1 MEATRSPLF
10 PDASLALSPARDENP
25 EEQVFLP
32 NLPDAPQASSSSVQ
46 VFIVP
51 AEKHLFLQGFKPAEF
66 ENRPPS
72 LLRGCLVLRILKPAK
87 VKSLSLHFKGIQR
100 TEWPEGI
107 PPKRT
112 NYAEVNDLINHTWPF
127 YHADTHTPTF
137 GADFVR
143 PLPANTHKAS
153 DDITHFSLSD
163 PHTGGTDSFLS
174 PVDTAKGFAAS
185 LINRATSPRGTSP
198 SPAPGITPV
207 SSMQDL
213 TTMRSAG
220 SATDSPI
227 ANGPPK
233 PGYFTPGDYIYN
245 FEHPLPASS
254 PETVDTNFGRVFYN
268 LEANVIRMGA
278 FKTNLTARLPVS
290 VVRIPSDSSVEEN
303 EPIFIERDWEDQ
315 LRYEIL
321 VGSKAV
327 VLDTYVPISFKF
339 IPLYGK
345 VALHRIRVSIT
356 ENCNYYCH
364 NKTVHRA
371 EPTRKFLLLEHK
383 AKPNKSLLSKQ
394 GCLTDDGPDVGTEE
408 DEVLPRE
415 LEFQM
420 FVPSTINKKYNFAM
434 HPDTSFENIQCDH
447 WIKISLRIS
456 RKDPSN
462 PEKRKH
468 FEISIDSP
476 IHLCSPLA
484 AHCNT
489 LLPAYNRTERLEPL
503 PQYAPSSPPMS
514 PEVTV
519 VDQSQGVGHSIF
531 SALSGYGNS
540 QSSPASSEGSSRLI
554 SQARSATPLS
564 FRHLSNSDEPIE
576 KDHRI
581 HLEANLYSPSEANV
595 LESLGSPQAQPFS
608 RPQSPAH
615 SPAPFRPD
623 AQRRP
628 TVNPPSFE
636 AINHDF
642 DETLPPAYERDD
654 PATSPV
660 RNEGTSAVNAD
671 KRKRSSGAKETIP
684 AIELSRPST
693 DASVNPSGIKNQL
706 SKQFEPVPRTSTGE
720 TNNSATTLTENNKE
734 STSMQRDPSDLRVS
748 ESSSIP
754 RPKSPRIPESENDM
768 DLSDVRQATSGPAS
782 PAIGPLVSRES
793 SVASA
798 VDDDLP
804 LEQTLPLLT
813 LNEGYT
819 DDNLSN
825 FSLDQGRRPSAF
837 VNTSMTDLMDN
848 NMFVGRSGIESHI
861 FRNPRLKKHYQGE
874 EEEEEPPSSHHDKD
888 RQKSFGV
895 IPNSDI
901 PQSST
906 AERSSTASSTQS
918 EWISEVTDSS
928 GNKAHE
934 GFRVNG
940 LPKDVKELVK

>member
-1 MEATRSPLF
+1 MDFARSPLF

-25 EEQVFLP
+25 DEQVLVP
-32 NLPDAPQASSSSVQ
+32 NLPDTPQALLLLVQ

-51 AEKHLFLQGFKPAEF
+51 AEKYLFLQGFKPAEF

-87 VKSLSLHFKGIQR
+87 VKLVSLHFKGIQR

-107 PPKRT
+107 PPKRS

-127 YHADTHTPTF
+127 YQADTHTPNF

-143 PLPANTHKAS
+143 PLPANPHKG
-153 DDITHFSLSD
+153 DDITHFSLSEPANHSLQHSGSD
-163 PHTGGTDSFLS
+163 FLS
-174 PVDTAKGFAAS
+174 PVDTARGFAAS
-185 LINRATSPRGTSP
+185 LINRATSPRGSSP

-207 SSMQDL
+207 SSFQDL
-213 TTMRSAG
+213 TTAQSAG
-220 SATDSPI
+220 SNADHSALNEP
-227 ANGPPK
+227 AK
-233 PGYFTPGDYIYN
+233 PGLFMPGDYIYN
-245 FEHPLPASS
+245 FEHPLPALS
-254 PETVDTNFGRVFYN
+254 PETIDSNFGRVFYN
-268 LEANVIRMGA
+268 LEANIIRMGA
-278 FKTNLTARLPVS
+278 FKTNLTARLPVN
-290 VVRIPSDSSVEEN
+290 VVRIPSDNSVEEN

-345 VALHRIRVSIT
+345 VALHRIRVSVT
-356 ENCNYYCH
+356 ENCHYYCH

-383 AKPNKSLLSKQ
+383 AKPNKSLLSAQ
-394 GCLTDDGPDVGTEE
+394 GCLTDDGPDVGSPE

-456 RKDPSN
+456 RKDPTN

-489 LLPAYNRTERLEPL
+489 LLPAYDRPEQPEQL
-503 PQYAPSSPPMS
+503 PQYAPLSPPNS
-514 PEVTV
+514 PEVTM
-519 VDQSQGVGHSIF
+519 VDQLQNGHSIF
-531 SALSGYGNS
+531 SALSNFGHNS
-540 QSSPASSEGSSRLI
+540 PTSSEGSSRFR
-554 SQARSATPLS
+554 APGRSPTPLL
-564 FRHLSNSDEPIE
+564 FHHLSNSDEPIE

-581 HLEANLYSPSEANV
+581 HLEANLYSPSEENV
-595 LESLGSPQAQPFS
+595 LESLGLPQAQPLA
-608 RPQSPAH
+608 SPRSTAH

-623 AQRRP
+623 PMRRP
-628 TVNPPSFE
+628 TINPPSFE
-636 AINHDF
+636 AINPDF
-642 DETLPPAYERDD
+642 DCTLPPAYEKED

-660 RNEGTSAVNAD
+660 RNETSPTRA
-671 KRKRSSGAKETIP
+671 KRKSGAKDTVP
-684 AIELSRPST
+684 SIELQRPLTDTSVSST
-693 DASVNPSGIKNQL
+693 GIKHRL
-706 SKQFEPVPRTSTGE
+706 SKQFEPISR
-720 TNNSATTLTENNKE
+720 NSDDNSSAATLTESKP
-734 STSMQRDPSDLRVS
+734 STSVEGETKKELAPEPKKNEQRLSPSL
-748 ESSSIP
+748 
-754 RPKSPRIPESENDM
+754 RPKSPRLPETEDDM
-768 DLSDVRQATSGPAS
+768 DLSDVKLLRLLSGPAS
-782 PAIGPLVSRES
+782 PVIGPLASRQS
-793 SVASA
+793 SVALA
-798 VDDDLP
+798 VDDDPP
-804 LEQTLPLLT
+804 LELTLPLLT

-825 FSLDQGRRPSAF
+825 LLLDQGRRPSAF
-837 VNTSMTDLMDN
+837 MNTSMTDLMGN
-848 NMFVGRSGIESHI
+848 STYFGRSGIENHT
-861 FRNPRLKKHYQGE
+861 FRNPRLKKHYQE
-874 EEEEEPPSSHHDKD
+874 DQSFQSTKE

-895 IPNSDI
+895 IPSGDI
-901 PQSST
+901 PHQGT
-906 AERSSTASSTQS
+906 AERSLTASSEQS
-918 EWISEVTDSS
+918 EWISEITDSS
-928 GNKAHE
+928 GDKANE
-934 GFRVNG
+934 GFRR
-940 LPKDVKELVK
+940 LSKDVNELVK